1 MAKVTQRISV
11 CLWFDGQAE
20 EAARFYTKIFKNS
33 SIGDIAHYDAEVSK
47 VAGQPK
53 GSVMTVKFT
62 LDGQEFM
69 GLNGGPMFKFNEAMS
84 LVVACADQAELDHFW
99 TRLSEGGEEVQCGWL
114 KDKFGVSWQVVP
126 AILEDMMKDK
136 DPAKTSR
143 VMAAIMKMKKLDV
156 AALKEAYEGRA

>member
-33 SIGDIAHYDAEVSK
+33 SIGDVARYDEEVSK

-69 GLNGGPMFKFNEAMS
+69 GLNGGPMFKFNEAIS

-126 AILEDMMKDK
+126 AILQDMMKDK

-143 VMAAIMKMKKLDV
+143 VMAAIMKMKKLDIPT
-156 AALKEAYEGRA
+156 LKKAYEGRV